1 MIVLF
6 SNKTHISPSLLK
18 LEKPFKTAMAPRLDL
33 FHRIDELARRAT
45 NKAIERTA
53 ISKAWVMES
62 LRENA
67 EK

>member
-1 MIVLF
+1 
-6 SNKTHISPSLLK
+6 
-18 LEKPFKTAMAPRLDL
+18 MAPRLDL
-33 FHRIDELARRAT
+33 FHGIDELARRAT